1 MESEEK
7 ATQTAAEE
15 VKAANISTQEQDNS
29 GTKVILIVLGVIL
42 VLAGLIWL
50 FIYLGPE
57 VTGMIRDVSLVI
69 FVLESLVSVAA
80 LVVLCVSVARLIYFL
95 KYEIEPILKK
105 TDKTVKKVSGTVS
118 FLCDNAVEPTTNA
131 ISTVSGIKSAVDTF
145 LSIFKK

>member
-7 ATQTAAEE
+7 ATQTEAEE

-80 LVVLCVSVARLIYFL
+80 LVVLCVSAARLIYFL

>member
-1 MESEEK
+1 MEGEEK
-7 ATQTAAEE
+7 ATQTVAEP
-15 VKAANISTQEQDNS
+15 VKTTTGNESEQNNS
-29 GTKVILIVLGVIL
+29 GTKIILIIIGVIL
-42 VLAGLIWL
+42 VLAGLVWL

-57 VTGMIRDVSLVI
+57 VTGMVRDVSLVI
-69 FVLESLVSVAA
+69 YVLESLVSVAA
-80 LVVLCVSVARLIYFL
+80 LVVLCVNAARLINFL

-145 LSIFKK
+145 LSVFKK